1 MFNHSEEKIEF
12 RKTVEQLWKRH
23 SEEIYT
29 LCEQKCATAED
40 ARDLFQTVALK
51 FCENLQ
57 NLMDRADIMPW
68 IITVVKNSYL
78 DEALER
84 NRMKTM
90 TSICEDTPEYMPFS
104 EENAAFYSR
113 PATVEQKMF
122 LFKTLGLLNPLE
134 RMLLEMRYLGGFSVH
149 ELSCILGL
157 SENAVRKRRLHAFKK
172 LRRFYRENDILTKIA
187 E

>member
-1 MFNHSEEKIEF
+1 MVNHLQEKIEF
-12 RKTVEQLWKRH
+12 RETAEKLWNRH

-29 LCEQKCATAED
+29 LCEQKCATAEE

-51 FCENLQ
+51 FCENLGR
-57 NLMDRADIMPW
+57 LLEREDVMPW
-68 IITVVKNSYL
+68 IITVLKNSHL
-78 DEALER
+78 DEAWEHYRTRTMSAVLED
-84 NRMKTM
+84 
-90 TSICEDTPEYMPFS
+90 SPEYMPFS
-104 EENAAFYSR
+104 EEDAAFYSR
-113 PATVEQKMF
+113 PATVEQRMF
-122 LFKTLGLLNPLE
+122 LYKTLGLLGPLE
-134 RMLLEMRYLGGFSVH
+134 RMILEMRYLGGFSIH